1 MTEHDERC
9 SRGNYGIVTRLE
21 ELNEPPVYVPP
32 RDRVE
37 AAPGVILVKLTMP
50 PAEPPGGMLPKDCGN
65 GVPLVVPS
73 FAVVNMVLF
82 AGKVP
87 VFCIV

>member
-1 MTEHDERC
+1 M
-9 SRGNYGIVTRLE
+9 L
-21 ELNEPPVYVPP
+21 L
-32 RDRVE
+32 
-37 AAPGVILVKLTMP
+37 KLTMLL
-50 PAEPPGGMLPKDCGN
+50 AEPPGGMLPKACGN